1 MGNHK
6 ENEDRAPQ
14 ILGFVVPPK
23 KSRKAID
30 APAGIPL
37 STTRR
42 TVVGRSTRA
51 NGFFTTRSTS

>member
-1 MGNHK
+1 MKTRSPNH
-6 ENEDRAPQ
+6 Q

-30 APAGIPL
+30 APSGIPL